1 MFDVPL
7 SAATDELTTGIEF
20 EEDFLHQFLRHRKY
34 NSLRAFQYLQKYL
47 NFRRSHSSIF
57 QSIPDEHFK
66 GNPATKFISVLPYRC
81 PDGCIIIL
89 SEFGKWNPNDLSLE
103 YLKREAIA
111 SFLQPLRCPKTQ
123 ITGLK
128 IIHDFKNTVKHM
140 RYCTPQNVLLV
151 YNAACVMGSAY
162 LHINDKN
169 INSKINNKLNNI
181 KKFIDSCENTI
192 TDKTQI
198 VITAQQKLNG
208 VKVLEE
214 EVETLFKQ
222 YLDIEEDEKSSNKSD
237 EEMLELL
244 EERDEIELSLKCLLS
259 KYNVNEVAMIENKSN
274 HDSDLKSYVDH
285 IELKSKLPEIPLPIF
300 YGKIEEFSNF
310 KNQFVSLM
318 SDNKELTNDQK
329 LFYLKADLR
338 GEAKLI
344 ETSDDTFESLFSA
357 LEERFENKRA
367 VVDIHIQNMLK
378 IEKLNFESS
387 KGLRNITDTINKSLR
402 ALKSFKLDCNNLA
415 NAILVNIILERLD
428 KDTRKAYELFIQ
440 TKGIPSLNELL
451 KFLESRAMVLDQ
463 LGNTPSNNKF
473 RKEFQGSAYKSK
485 NFFVNS
491 NKGNHVIKKC
501 ILCTI
506 DHPLHKCYEFLKLSI
521 AKRIEFIEKHHLCRN
536 CLKMHNAPRKS
547 TFLCRE
553 CHKSGHNS
561 LIHLDSKNQS
571 NITPSN
577 ITQSNAN
584 FVPLESN
591 TIHNVNS
598 ERYVSSSE
606 TQSMTN
612 VGATLTSNTKVSSN
626 ILCTVQLLIENE
638 YGQKIKIKAILDS
651 GS

>member
-1 MFDVPL
+1 MDKQSKLLTAKDLNRMRERVKLKL
-7 SAATDELTTGIEF
+7 S
-20 EEDFLHQFLRHRKY
+20 
-34 NSLRAFQYLQKYL
+34 
-47 NFRRSHSSIF
+47 
-57 QSIPDEHFK
+57 
-66 GNPATKFISVLPYRC
+66 
-81 PDGCIIIL
+81 
-89 SEFGKWNPNDLSLE
+89 
-103 YLKREAIA
+103 
-111 SFLQPLRCPKTQ
+111 
-123 ITGLK
+123 
-128 IIHDFKNTVKHM
+128 
-140 RYCTPQNVLLV
+140 
-151 YNAACVMGSAY
+151 
-162 LHINDKN
+162 
-169 INSKINNKLNNI
+169 NI

-214 EVETLFKQ
+214 ELETLFKQ

-244 EERDEIELSLKCLLS
+244 EERDEIEVSLKCLLS
-259 KYNVNEVAMIENKSN
+259 KYNANDVAMIENKNN

-310 KNQFVSLM
+310 KNQFVSLI

-329 LFYLKADLR
+329 LFYLKAALR

-378 IEKLNFESS
+378 IEKLNFESP
-387 KGLRNITDTINKSLR
+387 KGLRNITDTRNKSLR
-402 ALKSFKLDCNNLA
+402 ALKSFRLDCNNLT

-428 KDTRKAYELFIQ
+428 KDTRKAYELSIQ
-440 TKGIPSLNELL
+440 TKEIPSLNELL
-451 KFLESRAMVLDQ
+451 KFLESRAVVLDQ

-473 RKEFQGSAYKSK
+473 KKEFQGSAYKSK

-501 ILCTI
+501 ILCKI
-506 DHPLHKCYEFLKLSI
+506 KHPLHKCYEFLKLSI
-521 AKRIEFIEKHHLCRN
+521 AKRIEFIEKHHLCKN
-536 CLKMHNAPRKS
+536 CLKMHNAPCKS

-553 CHKSGHNS
+553 CHKPGHNS
-561 LIHLDSKNQS
+561 LIHLDSKNRS
-571 NITPSN
+571 SITPSN

-591 TIHNVNS
+591 TSHNVNS
-598 ERYVSSSE
+598 ERYSSE

-612 VGATLTSNTKVSSN
+612 VGATLTSNTKVSSY
-626 ILCTVQLLIENE
+626 ILCTAQFLIENE
-638 YGQKIKIKAILDS
+638 YGQKIKIKAILDCDSCVNILTAEVANSLGLKKERINSTIS
-651 GS
+651 GISGGEFLVKNKITTNIFNDSNQGRGERLTSGGVRDRKNADSHDEFQHLKDKYFYSV